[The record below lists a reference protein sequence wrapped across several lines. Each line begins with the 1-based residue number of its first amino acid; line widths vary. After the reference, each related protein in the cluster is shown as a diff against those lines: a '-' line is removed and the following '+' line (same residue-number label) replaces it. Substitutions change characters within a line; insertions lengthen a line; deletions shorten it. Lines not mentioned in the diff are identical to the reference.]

1 MTAVSINPADRD
13 RLRTELDRFA
23 SNVTKRDDG
32 TLVADFGGRAHF
44 AVEPDGTVDAGM
56 PLHDFD
62 GPADRLAFD
71 HKGGSIDVEVD
82 TGDAALVY
90 TFRRP

>member
-1 MTAVSINPADRD
+1 MPPTTVDPTDRET
-13 RLRTELDRFA
+13 LRDALAAFAPTVTERG
-23 SNVTKRDDG
+23 DG
-32 TLVADFGGRAHF
+32 TFVAEFANAHF

-62 GPADRLAFD
+62 GPAERLVFD
-71 HKGGSIDVEVD
+71 HDGGSVDVEFG
-82 TGDAALVY
+82 TGDDALVY

>member
-1 MTAVSINPADRD
+1 MAPKALDPADRE
-13 RLRTELDRFA
+13 RLRTELERFA
-23 SNVTKRDDG
+23 PEVTERDDG
-32 TLVADFGGRAHF
+32 TLVATFGGTAHF

-62 GPADRLAFD
+62 GPAERLAVD
-71 HKGGSIDVEVD
+71 HDEGTMEVTFT
-82 TGDAALVY
+82 TGDGAVVY

>member
-1 MTAVSINPADRD
+1 MASITLDPTDRAQ
-13 RLRTELDRFA
+13 LRTELDRFA
-23 SNVTKRDDG
+23 PSVTERADG

-71 HKGGSIDVEVD
+71 HDTGAIDVEFD
-82 TGDAALVY
+82 TDETVAVY

>member
-1 MTAVSINPADRD
+1 MVSTTVDPTDRD
-13 RLRTELDRFA
+13 RHRDALASFAPTVTERG
-23 SNVTKRDDG
+23 DG
-32 TLVADFGGRAHF
+32 TLVAEFANAHF

-62 GPADRLAFD
+62 GPAERLAFD
-71 HKGGSIDVEVD
+71 DGAIEVQFGA
-82 TGDAALVY
+82 GDDAFSY